1 MVSVLSMDYDES
13 AFKGNLLSLGLMEPP
28 KFIPTYQVV
37 LGIMEPYCLS
47 TMEIDLLEHTGG
59 WPKK

>member
-13 AFKGNLLSLGLMEPP
+13 AFKGNLLSLGLMEPS
-28 KFIPTYQVV
+28 KIYSNISGGA
-37 LGIMEPYCLS
+37 GIMGSYCLS